1 MRRYILKKT
10 AAFILL
16 LLFCCAVGKS
26 WHYLKDGF
34 SIGRINL
41 GFSQTRAAPFFDP
54 ELKEAFCQKYFYLSR
69 GRQCYA
75 FASEDGRY
83 VLKFPRSDSY
93 KVPFWLRACSFS
105 FLDSRRELC
114 FQAKKNR
121 LNWLMTSFSLAHS
134 DLKKE
139 TALLYLH
146 LCPTNHLKAR
156 VFIQDPLGRSY
167 SLDLDQTAF
176 ALQEKKPLLIPL
188 FQERLNRGDRE
199 GAKLL
204 LEAFMD
210 VVSIRAKKGIFNKDG
225 SFLRNFGFDGQRA
238 IQVDIGDFYRPNE
251 KDLGFVFSFQQTM
264 GHVVQWLG
272 QVDLEMQSWLK
283 MRISERVQ

>member
-1 MRRYILKKT
+1 LSRYILKKT
-10 AAFILL
+10 AAFLL
-16 LLFCCAVGKS
+16 LILFCAAVGKG

-41 GFSQTRAAPFFDP
+41 GFSQTREALFFDP
-54 ELKEAFCQKYFYLSR
+54 ALKEAFCQKYFYLSR

-121 LNWLMTSFSLAHS
+121 LNWLMTSFSLANS

-146 LCPTNHLKAR
+146 LCPTNHLKSQ
-156 VFIQDPLGRSY
+156 VSIQDPLGRVY
-167 SLDLDQTAF
+167 VLDLDQTAF
-176 ALQEKKPLLIPL
+176 VLQEKKPLLIPL
-188 FQERLNRGDRE
+188 FQERLKKGDRE

-204 LEAFMD
+204 LIAFMD
-210 VVSIRAKKGIFNKDG
+210 VVAARAEKGIFNKDG
-225 SFLRNFGFDGQRA
+225 SFLRNFGFDGLRA
-238 IQVDIGDFYRPNE
+238 IQIDIGDFYRPD
-251 KDLGFVFSFQQTM
+251 KTDPSFSFSFQQTM
-264 GHVVQWLG
+264 GHVVDWLAK
-272 QVDLEMQSWLK
+272 VDPEMEAWLRV
-283 MRISERVQ
+283 RISERVQ